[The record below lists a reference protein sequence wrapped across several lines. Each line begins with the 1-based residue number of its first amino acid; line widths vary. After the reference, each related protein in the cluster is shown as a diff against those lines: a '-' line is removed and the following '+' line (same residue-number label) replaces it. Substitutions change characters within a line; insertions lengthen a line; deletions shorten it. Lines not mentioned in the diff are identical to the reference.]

1 MTTPRPTERQL
12 RDELIR
18 FSRLCYERRLL
29 VALDGNL
36 SARLGAEQVLCTRA
50 GCHKG
55 LVTDDDLVVVDRH
68 GALARG
74 TGRPT
79 SELRMHLA
87 CYDARPDVQAVIHAH
102 PPTCIAFTIAGV
114 TLARCVLPEVVLTLG
129 TVPTLPYDTTGTRA
143 LAERVGQAVA
153 NHDAMM
159 LDRHG
164 AVCVGTSVLDAFCK
178 LETLEHMAHIMKAAH
193 ALGAIRDLPCDEA
206 VRLRKL
212 GLARYGGPP
221 AAVAR
226 LGEQGADL
234 PDSCFTCAGCERAP
248 AASPSARPRP
258 SPELGPPPFAPA
270 PAADAARASAAHDA
284 SSLERSVQDA
294 IRRLLG

>member
-1 MTTPRPTERQL
+1 MANPRRTERQL
-12 RDELIR
+12 RDDLIR

-55 LVTDDDLVVVDRH
+55 LVTDDDLLVVERH
-68 GALARG
+68 GQLARG
-74 TGRPT
+74 NGRPT
-79 SELRMHLA
+79 SELAMHLA
-87 CYDARPDVQAVIHAH
+87 CYDARPDVAAVIHAH
-102 PPTCIAFTIAGV
+102 PPICTAFTIAGV

-129 TVPTLPYDTTGTRA
+129 AVPTLPYDTTGTRA

-153 NHDAMM
+153 QHDAMM

-164 AVCVGTSVLDAFCK
+164 AVCVGSSLLDAFCK
-178 LETLEHMAHIMKAAH
+178 LETMEHMAQVMKAAH
-193 ALGAIRDLPCDEA
+193 ELGAIRDLPCDEA
-206 VRLRKL
+206 VHLRKM

-226 LGEQGADL
+226 AGEQAADL
-234 PDSCFTCAGCERAP
+234 PASCFTCAGCERAP
-248 AASPSARPRP
+248 GASARPDPSSPPGPRP
-258 SPELGPPPFAPA
+258 LGPVSRSDATPA
-270 PAADAARASAAHDA
+270 SPVRDGSAV
-284 SSLERSVQDA
+284 ERSVQDA
-294 IRRLLG
+294 IRRILG